1 MKRLSIFRLMN
12 QEQFEQFLKLQE
24 RQAIALEQ
32 IAQSLSQMKP
42 VTVPNYQAV
51 YVGKDKEGKNQYE
64 RLITFR
70 PFEEIKAEPIS
81 RKVAQIL
88 KND

>member
-1 MKRLSIFRLMN
+1 MN

-24 RQAIALEQ
+24 RQAIAFCVRN
-32 IAQSLSQMKP
+32 SG
-42 VTVPNYQAV
+42 

-64 RLITFR
+64 RLISFR